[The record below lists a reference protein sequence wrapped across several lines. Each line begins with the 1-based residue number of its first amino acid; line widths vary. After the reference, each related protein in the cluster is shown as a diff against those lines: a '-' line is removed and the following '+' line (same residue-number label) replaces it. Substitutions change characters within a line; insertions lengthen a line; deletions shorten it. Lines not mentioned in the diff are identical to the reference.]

1 MSVLIQKGKKET
13 FSQNEIQTM
22 HARTLLPRVYIYT
35 IYTIIYTIKV
45 ETIENNSHQS
55 EPPSPLI
62 DGPTPQV
69 PRWWIDEN
77 SYF

>member
-1 MSVLIQKGKKET
+1 MKPLIVNTIGT
-13 FSQNEIQTM
+13 
-22 HARTLLPRVYIYT
+22 YIVS
-35 IYTIIYTIKV
+35 IYTIKV

-55 EPPSPLI
+55 EPPLPLI